1 MKSQEPEPDMKSQE
15 PEPDRLLDTEPDK
28 IPDTEPDKTPDTE
41 LGTCYIRTHRSRI
54 HHNICV
60 GV

>member
-1 MKSQEPEPDMKSQE
+1 MKSQE